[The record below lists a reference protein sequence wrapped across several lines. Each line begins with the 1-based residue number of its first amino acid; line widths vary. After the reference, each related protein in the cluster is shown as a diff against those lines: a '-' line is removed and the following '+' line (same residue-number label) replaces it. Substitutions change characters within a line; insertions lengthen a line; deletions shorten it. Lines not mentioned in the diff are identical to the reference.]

1 MKFHDNL
8 EIVIKT
14 TSIILLDEL
23 AKKEG
28 YTLLYKCIISYKIK
42 LQLNL
47 LLSNQIISFLAY
59 LSV

>member
-28 YTLLYKCIISYKIK
+28 YTLLYKCIISYQIK

-47 LLSNQIISFLAY
+47 LLSN
-59 LSV
+59 